1 MYISNE
7 GPPPLFF
14 PISPHEILVRLSAHY
29 SQMYDHY
36 VELKKSIPMNI
47 HHIRISNIEIC
58 VNVILKRVYVNI
70 MMVQSFFPCG
80 YGSWDNMNKFE

>member
-7 GPPPLFF
+7 GPPPLFS

>member
-7 GPPPLFF
+7 GPPLPFF
-14 PISPHEILVRLSAHY
+14 SPISPHEILVRLSAHY

-47 HHIRISNIEIC
+47 HHIRISNIA
-58 VNVILKRVYVNI
+58 ILKRVYVNI